1 MGWFRKKREP
11 CSEYA
16 HALDAEIS
24 SLQHEIQRLS
34 AELDKPQ
41 VQPLRPSPVDG
52 PRLAERAASAASL
65 TKPEPVFEPVDRERL
80 EAGPEAVAREQFN
93 HLGMRRLDL
102 PSLWE
107 KFISQFRPPPA
118 ANPKLVQYLAA
129 GSIQGLR
136 PLRYEKRVHRNRLI
150 ITVVFF
156 LLVLWGALYA
166 IKWRH

>member
-11 CSEYA
+11 CSEYE

-24 SLQHEIQRLS
+24 SLQDEIKRLS
-34 AELDKPQ
+34 AALEKPQ
-41 VQPLRPSPVDG
+41 PLSPAAAGSLPSTG
-52 PRLAERAASAASL
+52 PDTRVGPPG
-65 TKPEPVFEPVDRERL
+65 KPEPVFEPVDRARL
-80 EAGPEAVAREQFN
+80 EAEPKEGARDQLN
-93 HLGMRRLDL
+93 DVGLRKLDL
-102 PSLWE
+102 PSLWDR
-107 KFISQFRPPPA
+107 FIRLFRPPPA

-136 PLRYEKRVHRNRLI
+136 PLRYEKRVARNRLI

-156 LLVLWGALYA
+156 LLVLWGVLYA